1 MSGERVLILD
11 WSTVSVPVEPEHGCA
26 LAVAPQWQAGCTDSS
41 FSVRRALSGGET
53 PPALWRHLRHVL
65 MVQHVVGTDRC
76 STQDL
81 VDIVRDPQYRE
92 RSRMVEEE
100 RPGRPVRRA
109 QNDRASTPP

>member
-1 MSGERVLILD
+1 MVARWLSHRNGKRGARIPA
-11 WSTVSVPVEPEHGCA
+11 SRCAEP
-26 LAVAPQWQAGCTDSS
+26 
-41 FSVRRALSGGET
+41 LSGGET

-76 STQDL
+76 SNQDL